1 MPCTGTVLFI
11 SWGVK
16 PFSSVKINK
25 IQHIG
30 RVHITVHI
38 YCLITC
44 NIRSLLNVPIISQIS
59 RKFSQ
64 VFRFLAKSPD
74 SWNKFVFLPKQPLL
88 ELSRPGIM
96 QMLPLIF
103 ISGIFYFS
111 FFSYSL
117 AYIITITK
125 NKGKTTINRNK
136 K

>member
-64 VFRFLAKSPD
+64 VSRFLAKSPD
-74 SWNKFVFLPKQPLL
+74 SRNKFVFLPKQPLL

-125 NKGKTTINRNK
+125 NKGKTKINRNK

>member
-44 NIRSLLNVPIISQIS
+44 NIKSLLNVPIISQIS

-64 VFRFLAKSPD
+64 VSRFLAKSPD
-74 SWNKFVFLPKQPLL
+74 SRNKFVFLPKQPLL

>member
-11 SWGVK
+11 LWGVK

-64 VFRFLAKSPD
+64 VSRFLAKSPD
-74 SWNKFVFLPKQPLL
+74 SRNKFVFLPKQPLL

>member
-64 VFRFLAKSPD
+64 VSRFLAKSPD
-74 SWNKFVFLPKQPLL
+74 SRNKFVFLPKQPLL

-96 QMLPLIF
+96 QMLPIIF

>member
-64 VFRFLAKSPD
+64 VSRFLAKSPD
-74 SWNKFVFLPKQPLL
+74 SRNKFVFLPKQPLL